1 MKGAAAT
8 RVGLSKLGAQAALY
22 DLYGH
27 QLSGHDLLKS
37 VDQLA
42 GALVEEG
49 LLGRTIGLWYRNSFE
64 AVQAFLA
71 VEWIGG
77 TRVTVDPRAPVGE
90 VTAVLT
96 AAGVDAVLTD
106 RDYSFDGKPVFKHT
120 DSSTVRGKALFPDLE
135 VDPGKTFV
143 VYPRAVEEEKLF
155 AISISYGNWAAIM
168 QTNIDLY
175 RGGRYGPWREDAECF
190 LANQQI
196 MHGTGFVGTFPFL
209 RMGLPQVLV
218 DTFDENKIIDAIV
231 RRKVTATLFVPLML
245 ARVTTAAAN
254 RQQDVSSLRHVLYGG
269 GRTRREEIVRAY
281 ENLSPHL
288 TQIYGRLEGGWPIS
302 ILDPDDHRAI
312 AQGASELADS
322 CGRPVAAVETKIR
335 PVSSS
340 KEPATGEL
348 CTRGP
353 MAVAEHLDA
362 EGWCAS
368 GDIMKV
374 DQGGYL
380 YYKGRA
386 DRMINN
392 GFHVYPEEIERAIL
406 VVEGVAAARVYGKS
420 DPSYGEIVAAD
431 LVLMENFEF
440 GDVLRRVRYTLESSL
455 AKYKVPKIFNPVD
468 SITSLK

>member
-1 MKGAAAT
+1 MKSAAAT
-8 RVGLSKLGAQAALY
+8 RWGLSKLGTQAALH
-22 DLYGH
+22 DLHGN
-27 QLSGHDLLKS
+27 QLSGDDLLKS

-42 GALVEEG
+42 GALVEQG
-49 LLGRTIGLWYRNSFE
+49 LMGRRIGLWYRNSFA

-120 DSSTVRGKALFPDLE
+120 DSSAVQGKALFPDLE

-143 VYPRAVEEEKLF
+143 IYPRAVEGEKLF
-155 AISISYGNWAAIM
+155 AVSIAYGNWAAIM
-168 QTNIDLY
+168 QTNVDLY
-175 RGGRYGPWREDAECF
+175 RGGHYGPWREDAECF

-218 DTFDENKIIDAIV
+218 DTFDENRIIDAIV
-231 RRKVTATLFVPLML
+231 RHKVTATLLVPLML
-245 ARVTTAAAN
+245 ARVTTAAVS

-269 GRTRREEIVRAY
+269 GRTSPAEIVRAHTH
-281 ENLSPHL
+281 LSPYL

-302 ILDPDDHRAI
+302 ILGPDDHRAI
-312 AQGASELADS
+312 RQGAGELAES
-322 CGRPVAAVETKIR
+322 CGRPIGAVETRLR
-335 PVSSS
+335 PVSSAS
-340 KEPATGEL
+340 EFGEL

-353 MAVAEHLDA
+353 MSVAEYLVA

-368 GDIMKV
+368 GDIMNI

-380 YYKGRA
+380 YYKGRV

-406 VVEGVAAARVYGKS
+406 VIEGVAAARVYGKP
-420 DPSYGEIVAAD
+420 DPNYGEIVAAD
-431 LVLMENFEF
+431 LVVKAEFE
-440 GDVLRRVRYTLESSL
+440 GADVLKRVRNILESSL
-455 AKYKVPKIFNPVD
+455 AKYKVPKILNSVD
-468 SITSLK
+468 VIG